1 MAREEGLQ
9 RENTKRFGNIELL
22 VVFVVAVDSIDF

>member
-1 MAREEGLQ
+1 MTREEGFQ